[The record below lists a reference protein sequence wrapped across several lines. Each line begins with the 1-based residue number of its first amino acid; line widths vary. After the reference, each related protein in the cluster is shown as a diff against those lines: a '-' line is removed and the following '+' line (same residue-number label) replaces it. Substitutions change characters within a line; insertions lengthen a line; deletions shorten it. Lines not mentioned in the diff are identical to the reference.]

1 MKPEETMK
9 KIAVFAFQGEL
20 MCFAHALLN
29 VIDLKSKGHEVKL
42 IIEGSATALI
52 EQLGKE
58 GTPFAPL
65 YAKVRSEGIL
75 AGICRACAGK
85 MGSLAE
91 AERQGIPCLGEMQ
104 GHPGFATWLAEDYE
118 IISM

>member
-1 MKPEETMK
+1 MK

-29 VIDLKSKGHEVKL
+29 VIDLKSKGYEVKL

-58 GTPFAPL
+58 GTPYAPL
-65 YAKVRSEGIL
+65 YAKVRAEGLL

-104 GHPGFATWLAEDYE
+104 GHPGFATWLAEGYE

>member
-1 MKPEETMK
+1 MK

-29 VIDLKSKGHEVKL
+29 VIDLKNRGHEVKL
-42 IIEGSATALI
+42 IIEGSATGLI
-52 EQLGKE
+52 EQLNKE

-65 YAKVRSEGIL
+65 YAKVKSEGLL

-85 MGSLAE
+85 MGSLPE
-91 AERQGIPCLGEMQ
+91 VERQKLALLGEMQ
-104 GHPGFATWLAEDYE
+104 GHPGFATWIAEGYE

>member
-1 MKPEETMK
+1 MK
-9 KIAVFAFQGEL
+9 KIAIFAFQGEL

-29 VIDLKSKGHEVKL
+29 VIDLKAKGHEVKL

-52 EQLGKE
+52 EKLATE

-65 YAKVRSEGIL
+65 YAKVKSEGL
-75 AGICRACAGK
+75 LGGICKACAGK

-91 AERQGIPCLGEMQ
+91 AERQGLTLLGEMQ
-104 GHPGFATWLAEDYE
+104 GHPGFASWIAEGYE

>member
-1 MKPEETMK
+1 MK
-9 KIAVFAFQGEL
+9 KIVIFAFQGEL

-29 VIDLKSKGHEVKL
+29 VLNFKEKGYEAKL
-42 IIEGSATALI
+42 VIEGSATALI

-58 GTPFAPL
+58 GTPFAAQF
-65 YAKVRSEGIL
+65 AKVRAEGLL

-85 MGSLAE
+85 MGSLGE
-91 AERQGIPCLGEMQ
+91 AERQGITLLDEMQ
-104 GHPGFATWLAEDYE
+104 GHPAFSTWFADGYE

>member
-1 MKPEETMK
+1 MK

-29 VIDLKSKGHEVKL
+29 VIDLKSKGYEVKL

-65 YAKVRSEGIL
+65 YAKVRAEGLL

-104 GHPGFATWLAEDYE
+104 GHPGFATWLAEGYE